1 MTPDSAVTLLI
12 VDDEPEIRSGLQS
25 LLCWEEY
32 SVLVIGTAASSVE
45 ALDKIRFYEPDI
57 VITDIQMPGKNGLW
71 LVQRAQ
77 EEQFDCSFIILT
89 GYDEFQYAKTAIR
102 YGVRDYLLKPVS
114 ISELKELILRLTE
127 EILQR
132 RAQSSD
138 RISTLRKLRKAQVSL
153 QQRDLLSQL
162 LGNEIS
168 ETQLNQVLASCALPI
183 QNQPSCAVFIQA
195 FSPLLE
201 ETDSAA
207 LDQSLSPLKQA
218 LTNELSGL
226 PVLMADLPPSGL
238 LLAMNCP
245 FADARGLSLHDLL
258 KQLLE
263 QYAPS
268 CSFHVFAAIGKEV
281 SSLLEIS
288 SSSQTA
294 RQVMSWHIYP
304 EAGRILDTSLLSI
317 PQPDILMP
325 DEGIWDA
332 VLKNNA
338 QEIRQCFTS
347 WLSQLLA
354 SPMPPPS
361 YLYSM
366 CNYLIITIQN
376 QMTRYLGRSSQ
387 CFTGNTYAALQNL
400 ASLEDIS
407 SWMCSLLFEF
417 ATELQVKRAAQT
429 DPLMDK
435 AISYIQENLLHN
447 PRTEDLCSY
456 LGLGKS
462 YFSTYFK
469 QKAGITFREYMLNL
483 KITYA
488 QEQLKLSCH
497 SPGEIALSLGYED
510 YRSFSRAFK
519 SRTGFSPSDYQKQ
532 YSPKTPE
539 NAVDE

>member
-25 LLCWEEY
+25 LLCWENY
-32 SVLVIGTAASSVE
+32 SVMVIGTAANSAE

-71 LVQRAQ
+71 LVQRAK

-114 ISELKELILRLTE
+114 INELKGLILRLTE
-127 EILQR
+127 EILQH
-132 RAQSSD
+132 RAQTSD
-138 RISTLRKLRKAQVSL
+138 RLSTLKKLRSAQVSL

-168 ETQLNQVLASCALPI
+168 KVQLEQILYSCALSI
-183 QNQPSCAVFIQA
+183 KNQPSCAVFIQA

-201 ETDSAA
+201 EADSAS
-207 LDQSLSPLKQA
+207 LSQSLSPLKQVLA
-218 LTNELSGL
+218 NELSGL
-226 PVLMADLPPSGL
+226 PVMMADLPPSGL
-238 LLAMNCP
+238 LLAANCP
-245 FADARGLSLHDLL
+245 FADANGLSLYDLL
-258 KQLLE
+258 KRLLD
-263 QYAPS
+263 QYASS
-268 CSFHVFAAIGKEV
+268 CSFYIFAAIGKEV
-281 SSLLEIS
+281 PSLLEIS
-288 SSSQTA
+288 ASCQTA
-294 RQVMSWHIYP
+294 RQIMSWHIYP
-304 EAGRILDTSLLSI
+304 QAGRVLDTSLLAI

-332 VLKNNA
+332 VLKNNV
-338 QEIRQCFTS
+338 QEIQRNFTS
-347 WLSQLLA
+347 WFSRLLA

-376 QMTRYLGRSSQ
+376 QMSRYLGGNAQS
-387 CFTGNTYAALQNL
+387 FTGNTYAALQNL

-407 SWMCSLLFEF
+407 SWMCSLLLEF

-435 AISYIQENLLHN
+435 AISYIQKNLLHN

-469 QKAGITFREYMLNL
+469 QKAGLTFRDYMLNL

-532 YSPKTPE
+532 YSPKALEDT
-539 NAVDE
+539 AGQ